1 MVKNLRVPRL
11 RPSLYLTLAV
21 GITVSLLSAW
31 VVDIQNR
38 KYLLARLNNE
48 AESLAQA
55 TVERVD
61 LYQYG
66 LRGVRGVILTAG
78 ENISR
83 DLFYRYSQTRDINK
97 EFPGARGFGFIR
109 RVPVED
115 QASFL
120 AKARA
125 DDRQDFNIRELSPNT
140 GERYVIQYIE
150 PVDRNLSAIGL
161 DIASQDT
168 RRQAALSAMKTGNTT
183 LSGPITLV
191 QESGKPQQSFLILL
205 PIYEEGQTPEGEKNR
220 ERHCIGWSYAPLLM
234 SEVLAGLTID
244 PQKLAITLNDIT
256 ESNDSSPFYTTDN
269 LTHETPDEIEVEKT
283 IQLYGRTWK
292 LTTAAHPAFASS
304 LNLTS
309 PRSVMVSGL
318 LISVL
323 LALLASLMETAS
335 IRRRQ
340 FSNQQARISAIVE
353 SSTDAIIGK
362 DHQGRVTSWNHGAEI
377 MFGYSSKEAIGKTIR
392 ELITPDTLAQEETE
406 ILSRI
411 SGGDRF
417 TNHHT
422 IRRHKDG
429 HLIDVSVSVSPIFAP
444 DGSVA
449 GASKTVRNI
458 SGQKAAEARIH
469 ELNADLERQVS
480 ERTIELENLNV
491 LLGSILESASE
502 ISVVVTDTQGIVKI
516 FNHGAQ
522 NMLGYSADEVV
533 DRMTPGLFHLESEVL
548 ERQAELSAQFHKP
561 IEGIRTFVEVAEQ
574 QGSETREWTYVRKDA
589 SHITVSLS
597 VTVVRNLDG
606 TIAGYLGIATD
617 ITSRKAF
624 EKELASSLAT
634 TRAILATA
642 VNPVITLDG
651 EGMLKTYNPAAER
664 AFGYG
669 GNELEAIHAIDLM
682 PKLFAEQGPASTSE
696 FLSRLCIENYNSGQE
711 VEVLR
716 KDGSSYPAQMSL
728 GIMDSSEDPMFVA
741 IVADLTEQ
749 RRQRD
754 EILAAHDHTT
764 LAAEV
769 ANLGIWNWDL
779 VKAHLEFNDQMYK
792 LYALPHDL
800 QNGALKYEHWRNR
813 VHPDD
818 IEETELKLNN
828 AILGIGVYDPI
839 FRALLP
845 DGEIRFIQAA
855 ARVHYDA
862 TGTATRITGI
872 NLDITEE
879 RRLQTS
885 LREAKDLADAA
896 SAAKSSFLAN
906 MSHEIRTPMNAV
918 LGMLHLVK
926 QTDLNVRQHDY
937 VSKAHSAATS
947 LLGLLND
954 ILDYSKV
961 ESGKLILDIHAFE
974 VDSLLQ
980 ELSTVLSGNQDGK
993 DVEIMYDLDYNI
1005 PGVLIGDRMRL
1016 QQILINLAGNALKF
1030 THQGQ
1035 VTIGIKEVLRKPE
1048 SIRLCISVKDTG
1060 IGISEAQQKIIFDG
1074 FTQAEASIS
1083 RRFGGTGLGLV
1094 ISRRLVELMGG
1105 KLQVDSTLG
1114 QGSCFWFEIELAIDS
1129 NNSLIDLC
1137 GPLKET
1143 LNILI
1148 VDDNQ
1153 ESAVSLTQMITAL
1166 GWQADCV
1173 NSGSK
1178 AVAQVRN
1185 AQSKNRHYDI
1195 VLMDWQMPELDGL
1208 ETAQIIQGMTDKPRI
1223 IMITAFG
1230 REVLAQEQNNL
1241 TSVFSDVLT
1250 KPVTPSQLS
1259 GAITRSL
1266 GASAASPP
1274 PASDRKK
1281 KNKRL
1286 EGVRVLVVEDNF
1298 LNRQVASELLAAEGA
1313 IVAMAEGGLEG
1324 VQAVLQSRHPFDA
1337 VLMDMQ
1343 MPDIDGLEA
1352 TRRIREDQRFT
1363 TLPILAMTA
1372 NVTRDDQV
1380 ACLKAGMNDHI
1391 AKPIDNERLVSC
1403 LLSHISGVAPPL
1415 RDEPV
1420 SARSS
1425 GSAVEEKEHIL
1436 ARFGNNTSL
1445 IRQVLSSFLTNT
1457 ETQLTALE
1465 TALADQ
1471 NRPSILNLLHTLKG
1485 SASTMGAKSLSE
1497 LAASSEKLLKS
1508 GPPDDAVH
1516 GISQIDI
1523 PTFRKAL
1530 HENEQALQAMFH
1542 ETESRPAALVA
1553 TSDTES
1559 WETRLKTLRELLC
1572 AGNLD
1577 VLEQA
1582 DTLTRGIPYME
1593 KSQLQLLLQRIN
1605 ELDFRSALNILD
1617 DHSRKPEE

>member
-1 MVKNLRVPRL
+1 M
-11 RPSLYLTLAV
+11 
-21 GITVSLLSAW
+21 
-31 VVDIQNR
+31 
-38 KYLLARLNNE
+38 
-48 AESLAQA
+48 
-55 TVERVD
+55 
-61 LYQYG
+61 
-66 LRGVRGVILTAG
+66 
-78 ENISR
+78 SR

-109 RVPVED
+109 RVAVED
-115 QASFL
+115 EALFL
-120 AKARA
+120 TRARA
-125 DDRQDFNIRELSPNT
+125 DGKKDFNIRELSPNT

-168 RRQAALSAMKTGNTT
+168 RRQAALSAMKTGSTT

-191 QESGKPQQSFLILL
+191 QESGKPQQSVLILL
-205 PIYEEGQTPEGEKNR
+205 PVYESSKTPEDEQKR
-220 ERHCIGWSYAPLLM
+220 ESSCIGWSYAPLVI
-234 SEVLAGLTID
+234 SDVLAGLNID
-244 PQKLAITLNDIT
+244 PKKLAITLNDIT
-256 ESNDSSPFYTTDN
+256 ESNDSSPFYTTDSP
-269 LTHETPDEIEVEKT
+269 HHDTPDEIEVEKT
-283 IQLYGRTWK
+283 IQLYGRIWK
-292 LTTAAHPAFASS
+292 LTTAAHSAFADS

-323 LALLASLMETAS
+323 LALLASLIEMAF

-340 FSNQQARISAIVE
+340 FSSQQAQISAIVE
-353 SSTDAIIGK
+353 SSADAIIGK
-362 DHQGRVTSWNHGAEI
+362 DLQGKITSWNHGAEI
-377 MFGYSSKEAIGKTIR
+377 MFGYSPEEAIGNTIQ
-392 ELITPDTLAQEETE
+392 ELITPDTHNQEETE
-406 ILSRI
+406 ILATI
-411 SGGDRF
+411 SSGNRF

-422 IRRHKDG
+422 ARRHKDG
-429 HLIDVSVSVSPIFAP
+429 HFIDVSVSISPIFAP
-444 DGSVA
+444 GGSVA

-458 SGQKAAEARIH
+458 SEQKAAEARIH

-548 ERQAELSAQFHKP
+548 ERQSELSAQFHKP
-561 IEGIRTFVEVAEQ
+561 IEGIRTFVEIAEQ
-574 QGSETREWTYVRKDA
+574 QGSETREWTYVRKDT
-589 SHITVSLS
+589 SHLTVSLS
-597 VTVVRNLDG
+597 VTVVRNLGG

-651 EGMLKTYNPAAER
+651 EGMLKTYNPAAEH

-669 GNELEAIHAIDLM
+669 CAELESINATTLM
-682 PKLFAEQGPASTSE
+682 PKLFTEQGLVPTSD
-696 FLSRLCIENYNSGQE
+696 FLTRLCIENYNSGQE

-728 GIMDSSEDPMFVA
+728 GIMDSSEEPMFVA

-754 EILAAHDHTT
+754 KILAAHDHTT

-779 VKAHLEFNDQMYK
+779 VKARLEFNDQMYM
-792 LYALPHDL
+792 LYALPPDL
-800 QNGALKYEHWRNR
+800 QHGGLKYEHWRAR

-828 AILGIGVYDPI
+828 AILGIGIYDPI

-845 DGEIRFIQAA
+845 NGEIRFIQAA
-855 ARVHYDA
+855 ARVHYDS
-862 TGTATRITGI
+862 TGAATRITGI

-879 RRLQTS
+879 RTLQTS

-926 QTDLNVRQHDY
+926 QTDLNMRQQDY
-937 VSKAHSAATS
+937 ITKAHSAATS

-961 ESGKLILDIHAFE
+961 ESGKLTLDPHAFA

-980 ELSTVLSGNQDGK
+980 ELSTVLSGNQNGK

-1030 THQGQ
+1030 TPQGQ
-1035 VTIGIKEVLRKPE
+1035 ITIGIREVLRKPE

-1060 IGISEAQQKIIFDG
+1060 IGISEAQQNIIFDG

-1114 QGSCFWFEIELAIDS
+1114 KGSCFWFEIDLTIDS
-1129 NNSLIDLC
+1129 NHSLIDLC
-1137 GPLKET
+1137 APLKKT

-1153 ESAVSLTQMITAL
+1153 ESAVSLTQMVTAL
-1166 GWQADCV
+1166 GWQVDCV

-1185 AQSKNRHYDI
+1185 AHSKNKHYDI
-1195 VLMDWQMPELDGL
+1195 VLMDWKMPELDGL

-1259 GAITRSL
+1259 IAITRSL
-1266 GASAASPP
+1266 NTPAANSH

-1281 KNKRL
+1281 KRL
-1286 EGVRVLVVEDNF
+1286 EGVRVLVVEDNS

-1313 IVAMAEGGLEG
+1313 IVAMAGGGLEG

-1343 MPDIDGLEA
+1343 MPDMDGLEA
-1352 TRRIREDQRFT
+1352 THRIREDKRFT

-1372 NVTRDDQV
+1372 NVTLDDQV

-1403 LLSHISGVAPPL
+1403 LLSHISDVTPPL

-1420 SARSS
+1420 SSLSS
-1425 GSAVEEKEHIL
+1425 RSAVEEKEYIL
-1436 ARFGNNTSL
+1436 VRFGNNTSL
-1445 IRQVLSSFLTNT
+1445 IKQVLSNFLPNT
-1457 ETQLTALE
+1457 ENQLTALE
-1465 TALADQ
+1465 KALADQ
-1471 NRPSILNLLHTLKG
+1471 NRPSILDLLHTLKG

-1497 LAASSEKLLKS
+1497 LAAASEKLLKS
-1508 GPPDDAVH
+1508 GPQNDAAY

-1523 PTFRKAL
+1523 LKFRKTL
-1530 HENEQALQAMFH
+1530 HDNEQALQAMFH
-1542 ETESRPAALVA
+1542 ETESRPAALVT
-1553 TSDTES
+1553 TSDTEN
-1559 WETRLKTLRELLC
+1559 WEARLKTLRELLC

-1577 VLEQA
+1577 VLEQT
-1582 DTLTRGIPYME
+1582 DTLTRGIPYMD
-1593 KSQLQLLLQRIN
+1593 KSQLRLLIQRIN

-1617 DHSRKPEE
+1617 AYSRKPEE

>member
-1 MVKNLRVPRL
+1 MVKNLSIPPL
-11 RPSLYLTLAV
+11 RTSLYLTLAV
-21 GITVSLLSAW
+21 GIIVSLLSAW
-31 VVDIQNR
+31 LVDLQNR
-38 KYLLARLNNE
+38 KYVLAHLTNE
-48 AESLAQA
+48 AENLAKA

-66 LRGVRGVILTAG
+66 LRGVRGVVLTAG
-78 ENISR
+78 ENINR
-83 DLFYRYSQTRDINK
+83 DLFYRYSQTRDISK

-109 RVPVED
+109 RVATEEE
-115 QASFL
+115 ALFL
-120 AKARA
+120 ARARA
-125 DDRQDFNIRELSPNT
+125 DGKKDFNIRELSPNT

-168 RRQAALSAMKTGNTT
+168 RRQAALSAMKTGKTT

-205 PIYEEGQTPEGEKNR
+205 PIYKDSKTPEDEKKR
-220 ERHCIGWSYAPLLM
+220 ENSCIGWSYAPLVI
-234 SEVLAGLTID
+234 SEVLAGMNID
-244 PQKLAITLNDIT
+244 PQRLAITLSDIT
-256 ESNDSSPFYTTDN
+256 EGNDSSPFYTTDRAP
-269 LTHETPDEIEVEKT
+269 HETPDEIKTEKI
-283 IQLYGRTWK
+283 IQLYGRIWK
-292 LTTAAHPAFASS
+292 LTTAAQPAFASS

-318 LISVL
+318 LISAL

-340 FSNQQARISAIVE
+340 YSNQQARISAIVE

-362 DHQGRVTSWNHGAEI
+362 DLQGVITSWNYGAEV
-377 MFGYSSKEAIGKTIR
+377 MFGYSSEEAIGQTIR
-392 ELITPDTLAQEETE
+392 ELVMPDALAQEETE

-411 SGGDRF
+411 LEGDRF

-422 IRRHKDG
+422 VRQHKDG
-429 HLIDVSVSVSPIFAP
+429 HLIDVSLSVSPIFAS
-444 DGSVA
+444 DGSVS

-458 SGQKAAEARIH
+458 SEQKAAEARIH

-480 ERTIELENLNV
+480 ERTVELEKLNV
-491 LLGSILESASE
+491 LLGSMLESASE
-502 ISVVVTDTQGIVKI
+502 ISVVVTDMQGIVKI
-516 FNHGAQ
+516 FNRGAQ
-522 NMLGYSADEVV
+522 NMLGYRADEVI
-533 DRMTPGLFHLESEVL
+533 DHYTPSLFHLESEVI
-548 ERQAELSAQFHKP
+548 ERQSELSAHFHKP
-561 IEGIRTFVEVAEQ
+561 IEGIRTFVEIAEQ
-574 QGSETREWTYVRKDA
+574 EGSETREWTYVRKDT
-589 SHITVSLS
+589 SHINVSLS

-606 TIAGYLGIATD
+606 SIVGYLGIATD

-669 GNELEAIHAIDLM
+669 CAELEGINASALM
-682 PKLFAEQGPASTSE
+682 PKLFKEQGITPTSD
-696 FLSRLCIENYNSGQE
+696 FLTRLCLENYNTGQE

-728 GIMDSSEDPMFVA
+728 GIMDSSGAPMFVA

-779 VKAHLEFNDQMYK
+779 IKKHFEFNDQMYT
-792 LYALPHDL
+792 LYALPIEL
-800 QNGALKYEHWRNR
+800 QNGGLTYEHWRAR

-818 IEETELKLNN
+818 IEETERKLNN

-845 DGEIRFIQAA
+845 NGEIRFIQAA

-862 TGTATRITGI
+862 TGTAIRITGI

-879 RRLQTS
+879 RKLQTS

-926 QTDLNVRQHDY
+926 QTDLNRRQQDY
-937 VSKAHSAATS
+937 VTKAHSAATS

-961 ESGKLILDIHAFE
+961 ESGKLILDTHAFA

-993 DVEIMYDLDYNI
+993 EVEIMYDLDYNI
-1005 PGVLIGDRMRL
+1005 PGILIGDRMRL

-1030 THQGQ
+1030 TPQGQ
-1035 VTIGIKEVLRKPE
+1035 VTIGIREVLRKPE
-1048 SIRLCISVKDTG
+1048 SIRLRISVNDTG
-1060 IGISEAQQKIIFDG
+1060 IGISETQQRIIFDG

-1094 ISRRLVELMGG
+1094 ISRRLVQLMGG
-1105 KLQVDSTLG
+1105 ELQVSSTLG
-1114 QGSCFWFEIELAIDS
+1114 KGSCFWFEIDLAIDS
-1129 NNSLIDLC
+1129 DNTLIDLC
-1137 GPLKET
+1137 GPFTKA

-1148 VDDNQ
+1148 VDDNR
-1153 ESAVSLTQMITAL
+1153 ESAVSLAQMITAL
-1166 GWQADCV
+1166 GWRAECV
-1173 NSGSK
+1173 NSGLK
-1178 AVAQVRN
+1178 AVERVRD
-1185 AQSKNRHYDI
+1185 AGFKNQHYDA

-1208 ETAQIIQGMTDKPRI
+1208 EAARIIRGMTDESRI
-1223 IMITAFG
+1223 IMVTAFG
-1230 REVLAQEQNNL
+1230 SEVLAREQNSL
-1241 TSVFSDVLT
+1241 ISVFSDVLA
-1250 KPVTPSQLS
+1250 KPVTPFQLTN
-1259 GAITRSL
+1259 AITRAL
-1266 GASAASPP
+1266 ENLSAPVSA
-1274 PASDRKK
+1274 RGE

-1298 LNRQVASELLAAEGA
+1298 LNRQIASELLAAEGA
-1313 IVAMAEGGLEG
+1313 VVAMATGGLQG
-1324 VQAVLQSRHPFDA
+1324 VQAVLESRHPFHA

-1352 TRRIREDQRFT
+1352 TRRIRDDKRFA

-1372 NVTRDDQV
+1372 NVTQDDQI
-1380 ACLKAGMNDHI
+1380 ACLSAGMNDHI
-1391 AKPIDNERLVSC
+1391 AKPIDNERLISC
-1403 LLSHISGVAPPL
+1403 LLNYISNVGSPL
-1415 RDEPV
+1415 RGESGTPRL
-1420 SARSS
+1420 SRSV
-1425 GSAVEEKEHIL
+1425 VEEKDSIL

-1445 IRQVLSSFLTNT
+1445 IRQVLRSFLPHT
-1457 ETQLTALE
+1457 ENELTALE
-1465 TALADQ
+1465 KALIDHDLPTA
-1471 NRPSILNLLHTLKG
+1471 LNLLHTLKG
-1485 SASTMGAKSLSE
+1485 SASTMGATSLSE
-1497 LAASSEKLLKS
+1497 LAAESEKLLKS
-1508 GPPDDAVH
+1508 RAHNDAAPTFAPL
-1516 GISQIDI
+1516 DI
-1523 PTFRKAL
+1523 PRFRTVL
-1530 HENEQALQAMFH
+1530 RDSEQALQSMFH
-1542 ETESRPAALVA
+1542 EAESRPAAPVGTA
-1553 TSDTES
+1553 SNTEG
-1559 WETRLKTLRELLC
+1559 WETRLKTLRGLLG

-1577 VLEQA
+1577 VLEQI
-1582 DTLTRGIPYME
+1582 DTLTQGIPFIE
-1593 KSQLQLLLQRIN
+1593 KSQRQLLIQRIN
-1605 ELDFRSALNILD
+1605 ELDFRSALKIID
-1617 DHSRKPEE
+1617 DDSRKPEK

>member
-1 MVKNLRVPRL
+1 MVKNLSIPQL

-21 GITVSLLSAW
+21 GIIVSLLSAW
-31 VVDIQNR
+31 LVDIQNR
-38 KYLLARLNNE
+38 KYVLARLTNE

-78 ENISR
+78 ENINR
-83 DLFYRYSQTRDINK
+83 DLFYRYSQTRDISK

-109 RVPVED
+109 RVATED
-115 QASFL
+115 EALFL
-120 AKARA
+120 DRARA
-125 DDRQDFNIRELSPNT
+125 DGKKDFNIRELSPNT

-161 DIASQDT
+161 DIASQET
-168 RRQAALSAMKTGNTT
+168 RRQAALSSMKTGKTT

-205 PIYEEGQTPEGEKNR
+205 PIYKDGKAPEDEKNR
-220 ERHCIGWSYAPLLM
+220 ENSCLGWSYAPLVI
-234 SEVLAGLTID
+234 SEVLAGMNID
-244 PQKLAITLNDIT
+244 PQRLTITLSDIT
-256 ESNDSSPFYTTDN
+256 EGNDPSPFYSTDN
-269 LTHETPDEIEVEKT
+269 PPHQKQEETKVDTT
-283 IQLYGRTWK
+283 INLYGRTWK
-292 LTTAAHPAFASS
+292 LTTAAHPAFATS

-309 PRSVMVSGL
+309 PRSAMLSGL
-318 LISVL
+318 LFSFL
-323 LALLASLMETAS
+323 LALLVSLIEMAS

-340 FSNQQARISAIVE
+340 FSNQQARISTIVE

-362 DHQGRVTSWNHGAEI
+362 DLRGVITSWNHGAEV
-377 MFGYSSKEAIGKTIR
+377 MFGYSSEEAMGKTIL
-392 ELITPDTLAQEETE
+392 ELVTPDSLAQEETE

-411 SGGDRF
+411 LNGDRF

-422 IRRHKDG
+422 VRQHKDG
-429 HLIDVSVSVSPIFAP
+429 HLIDVSLSVSPIFAS
-444 DGSVA
+444 DGSVS

-458 SGQKAAEARIH
+458 SEQKAAEARIH
-469 ELNADLERQVS
+469 DLNADLERQVS
-480 ERTIELENLNV
+480 ERTVELEKLNV

-502 ISVVVTDTQGIVKI
+502 ISVVVTDMQGIVKI
-516 FNHGAQ
+516 FNRGAQ
-522 NMLGYSADEVV
+522 NMLGYSADEVI
-533 DRMTPGLFHLESEVL
+533 DHYTPSLFHLESEVI
-548 ERQAELSAQFHKP
+548 ERQSELSAYFHKP
-561 IEGIRTFVEVAEQ
+561 IEGIRTFVEIAEQ
-574 QGSETREWTYVRKDA
+574 EGSETREWTYVRKDT
-589 SHITVSLS
+589 SHINVSLS
-597 VTVVRNLDG
+597 VTVVRHLDG
-606 TIAGYLGIATD
+606 SIVGYLGIATD
-617 ITSRKAF
+617 ITSRKTF

-651 EGMLKTYNPAAER
+651 EGILKTYNPAAER
-664 AFGYG
+664 AFGYSG
-669 GNELEAIHAIDLM
+669 DELESINIRELM
-682 PKLFAEQGPASTSE
+682 PRLFTDQGDTPVSD
-696 FLSRLCIENYNSGQE
+696 FLTRQCVENYSSGLE
-711 VEVLR
+711 VGVLR
-716 KDGSSYPAQMSL
+716 KEGSSYPAQMSL
-728 GIMDSSEDPMFVA
+728 GIMDTSEDPMFVA

-779 VKAHLEFNDQMYK
+779 IKTHLEFNDQMYK
-792 LYALPHDL
+792 LYALPIEL
-800 QNGALKYEHWRNR
+800 QNGGLKYEHWRAR

-845 DGEIRFIQAA
+845 NGEIRFIQAA

-862 TGTATRITGI
+862 TGAATRITGI

-879 RRLQTS
+879 RKLQTS

-926 QTDLNVRQHDY
+926 QTDLNRRQEDY
-937 VSKAHSAATS
+937 ITKAHSAATS

-954 ILDYSKV
+954 TLDYSKI
-961 ESGKLILDIHAFE
+961 ESGKLILDTHAFA

-1005 PGVLIGDRMRL
+1005 PGILIGDRMRL

-1030 THQGQ
+1030 TPQGQ
-1035 VTIGIKEVLRKPE
+1035 ITIGIREVLRKPE
-1048 SIRLCISVKDTG
+1048 SIRLRISVKDTG
-1060 IGISEAQQKIIFDG
+1060 IGISEAQQRIIFDG

-1094 ISRRLVELMGG
+1094 ISRRLVQLMGG
-1105 KLQVDSTLG
+1105 ELQVSSTLG
-1114 QGSCFWFEIELAIDS
+1114 KGSCFWFEIDLAIDS
-1129 NNSLIDLC
+1129 DSSLIDLC
-1137 GPLKET
+1137 GTFKRV

-1166 GWQADCV
+1166 GWRAECV
-1173 NSGSK
+1173 NSGLK
-1178 AVAQVRN
+1178 AVERVRE
-1185 AQSKNRHYDI
+1185 AGSKNRHYDV

-1208 ETAQIIQGMTDKPRI
+1208 EAARIIQGMTDEPGI

-1230 REVLAQEQNNL
+1230 SEVLAREQNNL
-1241 TSVFSDVLT
+1241 TSVFSDVLA
-1250 KPVTPSQLS
+1250 KPVTPFQLS
-1259 GAITRSL
+1259 NAITRAL
-1266 GASAASPP
+1266 EKPSAPVSAIE
-1274 PASDRKK
+1274 K

-1298 LNRQVASELLAAEGA
+1298 LNRQIASELLAAEGA
-1313 IVAMAEGGLEG
+1313 VVAMATGGLQG
-1324 VQAVLQSRHPFDA
+1324 VQAVLESRHPFHA

-1352 TRRIREDQRFT
+1352 TRRIRDDKRFA

-1372 NVTRDDQV
+1372 NVTQDDQV
-1380 ACLKAGMNDHI
+1380 ACLRAGMNDHI
-1391 AKPIDNERLVSC
+1391 AKPIDNERLISC
-1403 LLSHISGVAPPL
+1403 LLSHISNVAPPL
-1415 RDEPV
+1415 RGESGTPRLSGPV
-1420 SARSS
+1420 
-1425 GSAVEEKEHIL
+1425 VEERGSIL

-1445 IRQVLSSFLTNT
+1445 IRQVLSSFLPNT
-1457 ETQLTALE
+1457 EIQLTALE
-1465 TALADQ
+1465 KALLDHDLTAA
-1471 NRPSILNLLHTLKG
+1471 LNLLHTLKG

-1497 LAASSEKLLKS
+1497 LAAESEKSLRS
-1508 GPPDDAVH
+1508 SARNEAAH
-1516 GISQIDI
+1516 TISHLDI
-1523 PTFRKAL
+1523 PAFRKVL
-1530 HENEQALQAMFH
+1530 HDNEQALQSMFH
-1542 ETESRPAALVA
+1542 ETESPPALVGTA
-1553 TSDTES
+1553 SNTEG
-1559 WETRLKTLRELLC
+1559 WESRLKTLRGLLG

-1577 VLEQA
+1577 VLEQI
-1582 DTLTRGIPYME
+1582 DTLTQGIPFIE
-1593 KSQLQLLLQRIN
+1593 KSQLQLLIQRIN
-1605 ELDFRSALNILD
+1605 ELDFRSALKIID
-1617 DHSRKPEE
+1617 DYSRKPEE